1 MGMAPIRVG
10 VRRRSGQWA
19 SWRRTI
25 GEGNGLALMAGR
37 RRRSS
42 WPERNG
48 LAPRTALRDLTE
60 IMAVLAFVVLIP
72 PLVERFMVSA
82 GLTLRRNLWVILIGH
97 GVYNAAHAIHLSG
110 FFGNRL

>member
-1 MGMAPIRVG
+1 
-10 VRRRSGQWA
+10 
-19 SWRRTI
+19 
-25 GEGNGLALMAGR
+25 
-37 RRRSS
+37 
-42 WPERNG
+42 
-48 LAPRTALRDLTE
+48 
-60 IMAVLAFVVLIP
+60 MAVLAFVVLIP